1 MRSVQ
6 KQISLLLILLISS
19 SLNVL
24 AQNKTIT
31 GTVRDAND
39 VVIGASVTIKGNK
52 SLGTI
57 TDIEGT
63 YSISV
68 PESAQE
74 LIFSYVGYETQIVPI
89 KGVQQLTLL
98 YQKAAKCWMK
108 LLLLDMQRYNAKT

>member
-74 LIFSYVGYETQIVPI
+74 LIFSYVGYETQIVPP
-89 KGVQQLTLL
+89 
-98 YQKAAKCWMK
+98 
-108 LLLLDMQRYNAKT
+108 